1 MDKLN
6 PKVTALALGSVSGII
21 YIACVLLFAVAP
33 RAGIALANTMVHGL
47 DLASITRATMAP
59 FGTILVGLVEIAIL
73 GYLVGWLF
81 AVMYN
86 YFAKQK

>member
-1 MDKLN
+1 MNKLN
-6 PKVTALALGSVSGII
+6 PKVTALTLGSVSSIV
-21 YIACVLLFAVAP
+21 YIACVSLFAIAP
-33 RAGIALANTMVHGL
+33 RAGMSLANTMMHGI
-47 DLASITRATMAP
+47 DLTSIMRVTMAP
-59 FGTILVGLVEIAIL
+59 LGTILTGLVEIAIL

>member
-1 MDKLN
+1 MNTLN
-6 PKVTALALGSVSGII
+6 PKVTALTLGSVSGII

-47 DLASITRATMAP
+47 DLTSIMKASMAP

-86 YFAKQK
+86 YFARQK